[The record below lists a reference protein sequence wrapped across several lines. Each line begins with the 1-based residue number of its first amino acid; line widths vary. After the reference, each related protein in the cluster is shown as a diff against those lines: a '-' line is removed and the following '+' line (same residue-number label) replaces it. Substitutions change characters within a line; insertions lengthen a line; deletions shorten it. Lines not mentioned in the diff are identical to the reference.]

1 MDVSPSIA
9 AYDDG
14 GGAGTPRSLA
24 KRRSPH
30 RGASASP
37 QHQPR
42 RATTGHEDHQQ
53 LEWLA
58 EKLAKELA
66 EARQRE
72 ARVVREAEAAARN
85 MHDLQAAVGLLCREN
100 ASLKARLATAEG
112 GDRAGRSSPTT
123 AVAAAAAGSASA
135 PAELP
140 ALCQS
145 TLSHLEAWFDDRA
158 GLERTVSDKQVEID
172 ALADTVRTLTALVDA
187 EGWR

>member
-9 AYDDG
+9 AYADD
-14 GGAGTPRSLA
+14 AGTPRSLA
-24 KRRSPH
+24 KRRSPQH

-72 ARVVREAEAAARN
+72 ARVVREAEAAAHN
-85 MHDLQAAVGLLCREN
+85 MHELQAAVGLLYREN
-100 ASLKARLATAEG
+100 ASLKARLAAAEA
-112 GDRAGRSSPTT
+112 GDRGGRSSPT
-123 AVAAAAAGSASA
+123 AAAATAAGSAPA

-158 GLERTVSDKQVEID
+158 GLERTVSDKQGEID